1 MRWLKRLVV
10 VLILALVL
18 AAGLLFSLQNG
29 ATAQVDL
36 LVYQTTAR
44 PIAVWLLVCCALG
57 YSRSAAAIAVWLVD
71 TGRSADMAAAIE
83 RIRRLR
89 PAIVL
94 DAGRLE
100 AALLTPAAARS

>member
-1 MRWLKRLVV
+1 MPGLDL
-10 VLILALVL
+10 LAPAGPALHR
-18 AAGLLFSLQNG
+18 AAGLIEQ
-29 ATAQVDL
+29 
-36 LVYQTTAR
+36 AR
-44 PIAVWLLVCCALG
+44 ASGPVLVCCALG
-57 YSRSAAAIAVWLVD
+57 YSRSAAAIAVWLVY

-100 AALLTPAAARS
+100 AAALTPAAARS